1 VAPFGIHTTI
11 VNPGFFRTELLT
23 EQSTNYASPSITD
36 YDERRAQQ
44 MQFWRGYNGKQ
55 VGDPAKLARALISIS
70 NQEKPPSRFIA
81 GADAVATA
89 EQVAAT
95 LQKQTD
101 AFRKL
106 SSSLAFDDT
115 ES

>member
-1 VAPFGIHTTI
+1 
-11 VNPGFFRTELLT
+11 
-23 EQSTNYASPSITD
+23 
-36 YDERRAQQ
+36 
-44 MQFWRGYNGKQ
+44 MQFWKDYNGKQ
-55 VGDPAKLARALISIS
+55 SGDPARLARALISIS
-70 NQEKPPSRFIA
+70 SQEVPPTRFIA

-95 LQKQTD
+95 LQRQTD

-106 SSSLAFDDT
+106 SSSLAFDET